1 MSRHDAVGGGTVM
14 LAFIA
19 GSLAGAAVALLFAPA
34 AGDETRQFLNEKARE
49 GRGRRV
55 PPAAAG
61 RRAERRR
68 PRAAGVRGGAGTA
81 GDRGAHVTDWSPVFL
96 GVIAGAVLVMA
107 LIQVGAVIAAARL
120 ATHVNRLAQQVER
133 DMAPLV
139 ANLQTIGAEAAR
151 ASALATAQVERADR
165 LFADVSAK
173 VEETTSVVQQAIMA
187 PAREGLAIMA
197 GLRAAL
203 TSLRYARQHAAVRR
217 SARTDEDDPLFIG

>member
-1 MSRHDAVGGGTVM
+1 
-14 LAFIA
+14 
-19 GSLAGAAVALLFAPA
+19 
-34 AGDETRQFLNEKARE
+34 
-49 GRGRRV
+49 
-55 PPAAAG
+55 
-61 RRAERRR
+61 
-68 PRAAGVRGGAGTA
+68 
-81 GDRGAHVTDWSPVFL
+81 VTDWSPVFL

-107 LIQVGAVIAAARL
+107 LIKVGAVIAAARL

-187 PAREGLAIMA
+187 PAREGLAIMT

-203 TSLRYARQHAAVRR
+203 TSLRYARQNAAVRR